1 MDFIN
6 LPILLFSILLCV
18 SILTSL
24 LSGRIGIPLILIFLC
39 IGVITGAGEL
49 EMLQSLQHPRIL
61 FFVGSVAL
69 AMILFDSGFQ
79 TPIRSYKQN
88 AKPAVLLATCGVAV
102 TAMFL
107 APFVHWIL
115 GIDWLSSLLLVS
127 IISSTD
133 SAAVFFLLRSKG
145 LHLKEKIKSTLEI
158 ESGSNDP
165 MAIFLTTAFI
175 FLIQQKMAGT
185 PVSYEFLIPS
195 LLQQAVVGG
204 LVGWGL
210 SHLIRHL
217 VNKTPL
223 ETALY
228 PIFVLGLVLFGFSV
242 ANILGGSG
250 FLAVYVAGIWVGN
263 SRIQAYTQISKFQQT
278 ITWLSQISMF
288 TCLGMFVTFQ
298 GLQNVW
304 SLACLIAI
312 ILMFLA
318 RPMMIFCLLGFFKE
332 YSLSDKLFISFV
344 GLRGATS
351 VLLALMP
358 LMLGLPLA
366 EDFFNIIFVM
376 VLISLAVQGF
386 AIPWAG
392 KVCGVT
398 LPQLQSAPQKTEIDL
413 PGLSDTSL
421 VMYQLDE
428 QTPVIQ
434 GEKIPR
440 WAKPTLVIRNGVSYP
455 MGTGLKQLKSGDKVY
470 LFISSES
477 QRPVLDK
484 LFGRINPDDKNDF
497 GDFPIAPETTFEEL
511 EKIYGIK
518 VNKGIRSF
526 SIADLFSQEFSDIEI
541 GDRLILD
548 SVELVVH
555 GIEEGRV
562 IEVAIDIDPAAH
574 RRPKI
579 KKINFFHKKR
589 VDKPDNKG

>member
-39 IGVITGAGEL
+39 IGVVTGAGTL
-49 EMLQSLQHPRIL
+49 EVLQTLQHPRIL
-61 FFVGSVAL
+61 FFVGSIAL

-79 TPIRSYKQN
+79 TPIKSYRQN
-88 AKPAVLLATCGVAV
+88 AKPAIMLATCGVAL
-102 TAMFL
+102 TALCL

-115 GIDWLSSLLLVS
+115 DIDWLSSLLLVS

-185 PVSYEFLIPS
+185 PVSYEFLLPS
-195 LLQQAVVGG
+195 LLQQACIGG

-210 SHLIRHL
+210 SYLIRYL
-217 VNKTPL
+217 VNRIAL

-228 PIFVLGLVLFGFSV
+228 PIFVLGLVLFGFAI

-250 FLAVYVAGIWVGN
+250 FLAVYVAGILVGN

-312 ILMFLA
+312 ILMFIA
-318 RPMMIFCLLGFFKE
+318 RPVMIFTLLGFFKQ
-332 YSLSDKLFISFV
+332 YTFYDKLFISFV

-358 LMLGLPLA
+358 LVLGLPLS

-392 KVCGVT
+392 RVCGVT
-398 LPQLQSAPQKTEIDL
+398 LPQLQSLPQKTEIDL

-455 MGTGLKQLKSGDKVY
+455 MGTGLRQLKSGDKVY
-470 LFISSES
+470 VFISSES

-497 GDFPIAPETTFEEL
+497 GDFPIDPKTTFEEL

-518 VNKGIRSF
+518 VNRGIHSF
-526 SIADLFSQEFSDIEI
+526 SIADLFQKEFSDIEI

-555 GIEEGRV
+555 SIEEGQV
-562 IEVAIDIDPAAH
+562 TEVGIDIDPNRH

-579 KKINFFHKKR
+579 KKILFFRKKR
-589 VDKPDNKG
+589 VDKE

>member
-6 LPILLFSILLCV
+6 LPILLFSILLCI

-39 IGVITGAGEL
+39 IGVITGAGGL
-49 EMLQSLQHPRIL
+49 EVLQNLQHPRIL
-61 FFVGSVAL
+61 FFVGSIAL

-79 TPIRSYKQN
+79 TPLKSYRQN
-88 AKPAVLLATCGVAV
+88 AKPAVMLATGGVAL
-102 TAMFL
+102 TALLL
-107 APFVHWIL
+107 APFVHWVL

-133 SAAVFFLLRSKG
+133 SAAVFFLLRSRG
-145 LHLKEKIKSTLEI
+145 LHLREKIKSTLEI

-175 FLIQQKMAGT
+175 FLIQQKISGN

-195 LLQQAVVGG
+195 LLQQAFIGG
-204 LVGWGL
+204 LIGWGL
-210 SHLIRHL
+210 SYLIRYA

-228 PIFVLGLVLFGFSV
+228 PIFVLGLVLFGFAV
-242 ANILGGSG
+242 TNILGGSG
-250 FLAVYVAGIWVGN
+250 FLAVYVAGILVGN

-298 GLQNVW
+298 GLQDVW
-304 SLACLIAI
+304 SLACFIAI
-312 ILMFLA
+312 ILMLLA
-318 RPMMIFCLLGFFKE
+318 RPVMIFTLLSFFKE
-332 YSLSDKLFISFV
+332 YSFMDKLFISFV

-358 LMLGLPLA
+358 LVLGLPLA
-366 EDFFNIIFVM
+366 ENFFNIIFVM
-376 VLISLAVQGF
+376 VLISLAIQGF

-392 KVCGVT
+392 RVCGVT

-421 VMYQLDE
+421 VMYQLEDE
-428 QTPVIQ
+428 TPVIQ

-455 MGTGLKQLKSGDKVY
+455 LGTGLKQLKSGDKVY
-470 LFISSES
+470 LFISSPS
-477 QRPVLDK
+477 QRPILDK
-484 LFGRINPDDKNDF
+484 LFGRINSEDKNDL
-497 GDFPIAPETTFEEL
+497 GDFPIAPNTTFEEL
-511 EKIYGIK
+511 EKIYSIK

-526 SIADLFSQEFSDIEI
+526 TIAELFSREFSDIEI

-555 GIEEGRV
+555 SIEEGQV
-562 IEVAIDIDPAAH
+562 TEVGIDIDPVAH
-574 RRPKI
+574 RHPKI
-579 KKINFFHKKR
+579 KKLNFFRKKR
-589 VDKPDNKG
+589 VDKN

>member
-39 IGVITGAGEL
+39 IGLITGAGNL
-49 EMLQSLQHPRIL
+49 EIVQTLQHPRIL
-61 FFVGSVAL
+61 FFVGSIAL

-79 TPIRSYKQN
+79 TPIKSYKQN
-88 AKPAVLLATCGVAV
+88 AKPAILLATGGVV
-102 TAMFL
+102 LTALLL

-115 GIDWLSSLLLVS
+115 DIDWLSSLLLVS

-145 LHLKEKIKSTLEI
+145 LHLREKIKSTLEI

-175 FLIQQKMAGT
+175 FLIEQKIAGT
-185 PVSYEFLIPS
+185 PASYEFLIPS
-195 LLQQAVVGG
+195 LLQQACIGG
-204 LVGWGL
+204 LIGWGL
-210 SHLIRHL
+210 FYLIKYL
-217 VNKTPL
+217 VNKISL

-228 PIFVLGLVLFGFSV
+228 PIFVLGLVLFGFAV

-250 FLAVYVAGIWVGN
+250 FLAVYVAGILVGN

-278 ITWLSQISMF
+278 ITWLSQISIF
-288 TCLGMFVTFQ
+288 TCLGMFVTFS
-298 GLQNVW
+298 GLEKVW
-304 SLACLIAI
+304 PLAFLIAI
-312 ILMFLA
+312 ILMFFA
-318 RPMMIFCLLGFFKE
+318 RPAMIFAVLGFFKE
-332 YSLSDKLFISFV
+332 YSFMDKVFISFV

-358 LMLGLPLA
+358 MVLGIPLA

-376 VLISLAVQGF
+376 VLISLAIQGF

-392 KVCGVT
+392 KICGVT

-421 VMYQLDE
+421 VMYCLDE
-428 QTPVIQ
+428 QTPIIQ

-440 WAKPTLVIRNGVSYP
+440 WAKPILVIRNGISYP

-470 LFISSES
+470 IFISSES

-484 LFGRINPDDKNDF
+484 LFGRINPEDKNDF

-518 VNKGIRSF
+518 VNRGIRSF
-526 SIADLFSQEFSDIEI
+526 TIAELFAKEFSDIEI

-555 GIEEGRV
+555 SIEEGQV
-562 IEVAIDIDPAAH
+562 TEVGIDIDPASH
-574 RRPKI
+574 RHPKI
-579 KKINFFHKKR
+579 KRILFFHKK
-589 VDKPDNKG
+589 KN

>member
-1 MDFIN
+1 
-6 LPILLFSILLCV
+6 
-18 SILTSL
+18 
-24 LSGRIGIPLILIFLC
+24 
-39 IGVITGAGEL
+39 
-49 EMLQSLQHPRIL
+49 
-61 FFVGSVAL
+61 
-69 AMILFDSGFQ
+69 
-79 TPIRSYKQN
+79 
-88 AKPAVLLATCGVAV
+88 
-102 TAMFL
+102 
-107 APFVHWIL
+107 
-115 GIDWLSSLLLVS
+115 
-127 IISSTD
+127 
-133 SAAVFFLLRSKG
+133 
-145 LHLKEKIKSTLEI
+145 
-158 ESGSNDP
+158 
-165 MAIFLTTAFI
+165 
-175 FLIQQKMAGT
+175 
-185 PVSYEFLIPS
+185 
-195 LLQQAVVGG
+195 LQQAFIGG
-204 LVGWGL
+204 LIGWGL
-210 SHLIRHL
+210 SYLIRFL
-217 VNKTPL
+217 VNKIVL
-223 ETALY
+223 DTALY

-250 FLAVYVAGIWVGN
+250 FLAVYVAGILVGN

-298 GLQNVW
+298 GLQHVW

-312 ILMFLA
+312 ILMFFA
-318 RPMMIFCLLGFFKE
+318 RPVMIFTLLGLFKE
-332 YSLSDKLFISFV
+332 YSFTDKLFISFV

-358 LMLGLPLA
+358 LVLGIPLA
-366 EDFFNIIFVM
+366 DDFFNIIFVM

-392 KVCGVT
+392 KMCGVT
-398 LPQLQSAPQKTEIDL
+398 LPHLQSAPQKTEIDL

-440 WAKPTLVIRNGVSYP
+440 WAKPTLVVRNGISYP

-470 LFISSES
+470 VFISSES

-497 GDFPIAPETTFEEL
+497 GDFPIAPETPFEEL

-518 VNKGIRSF
+518 VNKGIRSYTI
-526 SIADLFSQEFSDIEI
+526 SELFTREFSDIEI
-541 GDRLILD
+541 GDRLVLD

-555 GIEEGRV
+555 GIQDGQV
-562 IEVAIDIDPAAH
+562 TEVGIDIDPAAH

-579 KKINFFHKKR
+579 KKIFFFHKKR
-589 VDKPDNKG
+589 VDKQEKKG

>member
-6 LPILLFSILLCV
+6 LPILVFSILLCI

-24 LSGRIGIPLILIFLC
+24 LSGRVGIPLILIFLC
-39 IGVITGAGEL
+39 IGVLTGAGGL
-49 EMLQSLQHPRIL
+49 EILQSIQHPRIL

-79 TPIRSYKQN
+79 TPIKNYRQN
-88 AKPAVLLATCGVAV
+88 AKPAILLATCGVAV
-102 TAMFL
+102 TAFFL

-145 LHLKEKIKSTLEI
+145 LNLREKIKSTLEI

-165 MAIFLTTAFI
+165 MAIFLTSAFI
-175 FLIQQKMAGT
+175 LLIQQKVNGF
-185 PVSYEFLIPS
+185 PVSYDFLIPS
-195 LLQQAVVGG
+195 LLQQAFIGG
-204 LVGWGL
+204 LVGYCL
-210 SHLIRHL
+210 SHLIKYL
-217 VNKTPL
+217 INKIPL

-242 ANILGGSG
+242 TNILGGSG
-250 FLAVYVAGIWVGN
+250 FLAVYVAGILVGN
-263 SRIQAYTQISKFQQT
+263 SKIQAYTQISKFQQT

-304 SLACLIAI
+304 GLACLIAI
-312 ILMFLA
+312 ILMFFA
-318 RPMMIFCLLGFFKE
+318 RPMMIFCLLGFFKQ
-332 YSLSDKLFISFV
+332 YTFSDKLFISFV

-358 LMLGLPLA
+358 LVLNIPLA

-386 AIPWAG
+386 AIPWMG
-392 KVCGVT
+392 KMCGVA
-398 LPQLQSAPQKTEIDL
+398 LPQLQSAPEKTEIDL
-413 PGLSDTSL
+413 PGLNDTSL

-440 WAKPTLVIRNGVSYP
+440 WAKPTLVIRKGVSYP

-470 LFISSES
+470 MFISSES

-484 LFGRINPDDKNDF
+484 LFGRINPEDKNDF

-526 SIADLFSQEFSDIEI
+526 TISDLFMQEFSDIEI
-541 GDRLILD
+541 GDRLILN
-548 SVELVVH
+548 SIELVVH
-555 GIEEGRV
+555 AIEEGRV
-562 IEVAIDIDPAAH
+562 TEVGIDIDPSRH

-579 KKINFFHKKR
+579 KKILFFHKK
-589 VDKPDNKG
+589 KS